1 MDNDII
7 KRLIMDNV
15 ELSKNQNQ
23 DLIDSINQFNII
35 NSQLYDIKKKMLYIK
50 RQKQKMRFEY
60 KIKLFIY
67 NINKIFRKAR

>member
-7 KRLIMDNV
+7 KRLIIDNV

-67 NINKIFRKAR
+67 NINKIFRKVR